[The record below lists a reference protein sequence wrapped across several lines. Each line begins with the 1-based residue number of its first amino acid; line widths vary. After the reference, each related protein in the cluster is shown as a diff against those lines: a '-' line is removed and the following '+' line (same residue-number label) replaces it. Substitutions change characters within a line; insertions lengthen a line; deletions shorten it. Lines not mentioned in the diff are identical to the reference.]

1 MAFELHKLSS
11 DEIRGLDAAKIKDT
25 ERDIRRE
32 LVTMR
37 MDIYKAP
44 NQHTGKVRGLKR
56 SLARLLTVVAE
67 KNKTTAKAAPKAPA
81 AAKKPAAAAP
91 KKAKAP
97 AEAKPEAKKAKSTK
111 K

>member
-32 LVTMR
+32 LVTIR

-56 SLARLLTVVAE
+56 SLARLMTVAAE
-67 KNKTTAKAAPKAPA
+67 KNKAAGAPAMKPAAPKAA
-81 AAKKPAAAAP
+81 AAKKPAAAKKSAP
-91 KKAKAP
+91 AK
-97 AEAKPEAKKAKSTK
+97 AEAKTKSTK